1 MRFSDAEAG
10 SQLGTFLGNLENVS
24 AGRWFY
30 THTEIYY
37 SLCPRRSPLGKL
49 FFWGVVATCP
59 KSRTGY
65 HSFPQFRA
73 FTPHYWLP
81 AGYHPESGFRG
92 VFPDVT
98 AWADTRWTWKHGS
111 EKWELL
117 SGSDERAY
125 FPS

>member
-49 FFWGVVATCP
+49 FFWGVFLWFCQPIFSV
-59 KSRTGY
+59 
-65 HSFPQFRA
+65 
-73 FTPHYWLP
+73 
-81 AGYHPESGFRG
+81 
-92 VFPDVT
+92 D
-98 AWADTRWTWKHGS
+98 
-111 EKWELL
+111 
-117 SGSDERAY
+117 
-125 FPS
+125 FPSDGNAAAGPARGLRFPLRTVRYAEYGTLSRMIA